1 MSTRT
6 TAGARPPRA
15 TAAAAAVR
23 VVVID
28 DHEAVRAGLERVIS
42 RAPGV
47 EIVAALAD
55 DRRLL
60 ELATDRHMD
69 VVVLDYDL
77 ERGDGLTTCLRI
89 KQLDAPPAVVVYSG
103 YAGPSLA
110 VAAAVAQADAL
121 ISKAQPVEE
130 LLRVIGQLAAGGR
143 LLPTPAPDLREAAA
157 ARLPAEDI
165 AVMAMLLDGAR
176 LADIAGA
183 LSIDRR
189 VAAARA
195 QRVVGLLQVHRRA
208 TRCSADPMVTMA
220 PPAHA

>member
-1 MSTRT
+1 MIART
-6 TAGARPPRA
+6 TAAARPPRA
-15 TAAAAAVR
+15 AGVGAVR

-60 ELATDRHMD
+60 ELAAHRHMD

-89 KQLDAPPAVVVYSG
+89 KQLDDPPAVAVYSG
-103 YAGPSLA
+103 YAGPTLA

-121 ISKAQPVEE
+121 VSKAQPIEE
-130 LLRVIGQLAAGGR
+130 LLRVIGKLADGGR
-143 LLPTPAPDLREAAA
+143 LLPTPAADLREAAA
-157 ARLPAEDI
+157 ARLPGEDI
-165 AVMAMLLDGAR
+165 AVMAMLLEGAR

-183 LSIDRR
+183 LSIDPR

-195 QRVVGLLQVHRRA
+195 QRVVGLLQVSRRA
-208 TRCSADPMVTMA
+208 TRCSAPLPVRG
-220 PPAHA
+220 